1 MVDFKGVL
9 LVDNELFIVVNIDV
23 ILDVRTALVVVEDK
37 LFIVDKL
44 FVAMVGE
51 SIVLIGDKSFV
62 VGDVNVIELEE
73 IFDDVEGNEVAEDT
87 KAFNFPQSD
96 TLNT

>member
-1 MVDFKGVL
+1 MVDFEGVL

-23 ILDVRTALVVVEDK
+23 ILDVRMALVVVEDK
-37 LFIVDKL
+37 LF
-44 FVAMVGE
+44 VAMVGE
-51 SIVLIGDKSFV
+51 GIVLVVDKLFA
-62 VGDVNVIELEE
+62 VGDVNVIGLEE
-73 IFDDVEGNEVAEDT
+73 VFDDDVEGKEVAEDT